1 MPLFR
6 RTSATEASASTGDG
20 SGAAAPAAARAAGE
34 AAPPGRAA
42 RGALAGA
49 AALSARL
56 ARRLSGWGLGMGYGS
71 GGSGYISDEIDR
83 KVNAQEGRPQ
93 YFYIR
98 PVFAAS
104 SPSPTNA
111 TALPAAPRAHTHAGD
126 SSDAA
131 AAAASQGAPCCDAG
145 RGSKQKSPRLYAFLL
160 RPRARALPA
169 ARQPASY
176 QPATAALR
184 MTGVR

>member
-1 MPLFR
+1 MLV
-6 RTSATEASASTGDG
+6 SAPDGGGSAAVVRAVLRPTGQLVG
-20 SGAAAPAAARAAGE
+20 I
-34 AAPPGRAA
+34 
-42 RGALAGA
+42 AL
-49 AALSARL
+49 
-56 ARRLSGWGLGMGYGS
+56 GS

-93 YFYIR
+93 YLVR

-145 RGSKQKSPRLYAFLL
+145 RGCKQKSDCAFFIITIF
-160 RPRARALPA
+160 
-169 ARQPASY
+169 Q
-176 QPATAALR
+176 
-184 MTGVR
+184 